1 MSDDLIARAEAV
13 MNGINGWTITG
24 GWVCNEVVACTCD
37 GPIEGYGHRPECGLE
52 PQWRIDTHP
61 VLGFAH
67 DAATLLP
74 ELLAEVKRLR
84 APVQRVREL
93 HREETFDSVPS
104 RCHHCWTDYPC
115 PTVRALVGEDL

>member
-13 MNGINGWTITG
+13 MNAYHNSG
-24 GWVCNEVVACTCD
+24 APD
-37 GPIEGYGHRPECGLE
+37 RPLRSVECAL
-52 PQWRIDTHP
+52 
-61 VLGFAH
+61 
-67 DAATLLP
+67 LLP

-84 APVQRVREL
+84 VAVQRVREL